1 MSLFIVI
8 AVLLIGVA
16 VLMVSWPVLRAK
28 KTLATEEANTNLVI
42 LQEQLKSLEQ
52 DLQEGQINQEQFE
65 FQKSEIEKRTV
76 DEVLQAPQTSAKT
89 QTYDKKLAY
98 VFVLGMPIAIVGLY
112 FLLGNPAAL
121 NVAKDPQAKQ
131 VEEMVSQLESKLKK
145 DPNNPSG
152 WMFLGR
158 SYAVMNRI
166 PEAKAAYQ
174 KAIALD
180 PQNAD
185 LLADLADL
193 VAFQN
198 KDINAEAMGY
208 IEQALKINPKNVKA
222 LALRGSA
229 YFDQKKYPLAI
240 KDWNLAIQSLGP
252 QDQAFASGLKA
263 SIADAE
269 QQMKI
274 VKSGKAVSTVGKV
287 SGTVAVASAIAKQ
300 VSPTDIVFIYAR
312 AQNGPRM
319 PVAIMRF
326 NANELP
332 RSFELNDTQAM
343 SPEMSL
349 SKFKE
354 FTVIARI
361 SKSGNAMP
369 QPGDLI
375 GQLDHVPLGAK
386 QLQLVINTVQP

>member
-42 LQEQLKSLEQ
+42 LQEQLKSLER

-98 VFVLGMPIAIVGLY
+98 VFVLGMPIAIVVLY

-240 KDWNLAIQSLGP
+240 KDWNLVIQSLGP

-274 VKSGKAVSTVGKV
+274 VKSGKSVSTVGKV

-386 QLQLVINTVQP
+386 QLQLVINGVQP

>member
-1 MSLFIVI
+1 MSLLIGI

-16 VLMVSWPVLRAK
+16 VLIVSWPILRAK
-28 KTLATEEANTNLVI
+28 KTHLIEDANTNLVI
-42 LQEQLKSLEQ
+42 LQEQLKSLELE
-52 DLQEGQINQEQFE
+52 LQEGQINQEQFE
-65 FQKSEIEKRTV
+65 YQKSEIEKRTV
-76 DEVLQAPQTSAKT
+76 EEVLQAPKDSTKT
-89 QTYDKKLAY
+89 QIYDKKLA
-98 VFVLGMPIAIVGLY
+98 FVLVIGMPIAIIGLY

-121 NVAKDPQAKQ
+121 DVAKDPQAKQ
-131 VEEMVSQLESKLKK
+131 VEEMVSQLENKLKK

-158 SYAVMNRI
+158 SYAVMNRL
-166 PEAKAAYQ
+166 PEARMAYQ

-198 KDINAEAMGY
+198 KDINGEAMGY
-208 IEQALKINPKNVKA
+208 IDQALKINPKNVKA

-229 YFDQKKYPLAI
+229 YFDQQKYTLAI

-252 QDQAFASGLKA
+252 QDQAFANGLKA

-269 QQMKI
+269 QQMKPT
-274 VKSGKAVSTVGKV
+274 KPGKAMNAMGQV
-287 SGTVAVASAIAKQ
+287 SGTVTVATAIAKQ

-312 AQNGPRM
+312 AQSGPRM

-332 RSFELNDTQAM
+332 RAFELNDTQAM

-361 SKSGNAMP
+361 SKSGNATP

-375 GQLDHVPLGAK
+375 GQLDHVQLGAK
-386 QLQLVINTVQP
+386 QLQLVINSVQP

>member
-42 LQEQLKSLEQ
+42 LQEQLKSLERE
-52 DLQEGQINQEQFE
+52 LQEGQINQEQFE

-98 VFVLGMPIAIVGLY
+98 VFVLGMPLAIVGLY

-121 NVAKDPQAKQ
+121 DVAKDPQAKQ

-208 IEQALKINPKNVKA
+208 IEQALKISPKNVKA

-274 VKSGKAVSTVGKV
+274 AKSGKAISTVGKV
-287 SGTVAVASAIAKQ
+287 SGTVVVAPANAKQ

-386 QLQLVINTVQP
+386 QLQLVINGVQP